1 MIMLI
6 VALYVLLDPDGPDA
20 VCNTTTPSPSEQP
33 SADAGAVVAGV
44 VGLFYHMND
53 ANCNILPKMNAC
65 VLQMYNGVNPIH

>member
-6 VALYVLLDPDGPDA
+6 VALCVLLDPDGPDA
-20 VCNTTTPSPSEQP
+20 VCNTTPTPTEQP